1 MSPVS
6 VSVFSTFNRISASL
20 NLTLQHTD
28 NRTHRIWTGLA
39 ACFGVQKIARKARVD
54 SGPKR
59 ESRIRLL
66 LPALGMYVMCV
77 MYNALNGCILDK

>member
-6 VSVFSTFNRISASL
+6 VFVLSTYNTISASL

-28 NRTHRIWTGLA
+28 NRAHRIWTGLA

-66 LPALGMYVMCV
+66 LPALGMYVMYS
-77 MYNALNGCILDK
+77 MLNGYQLDE